1 MNPTGFLFLTGW
13 ALFFVVPRGY
23 GLTAWLVLLVGTWA
37 FFRHIGIGST
47 QPPKAAWSQI
57 NWVHLAPFLAWGSVS
72 LGVML
77 FHGERPNTLEQTL
90 PYLLSPLLYVG
101 LKRAHFSLQ
110 HFFIASALA
119 AIGSGLLAMGI
130 LLSSTGSERVVGLMS
145 NHIAYGNLSALFG
158 LLAVFGLL
166 APRIF
171 SEADNPGDTVLASR
185 LFPAI
190 CFVGGMMGIAASF
203 ASGTKGGWI
212 SIVSIGLFLVIQAL
226 RSHGRSGLIWTTAFF
241 GLLLLWTFAFPN
253 NVSIDRLDH
262 AFEALSAAISVGGP
276 PTDGSIGARWAMITH
291 GFEVYAAS
299 GSWLLGVERDV
310 LLGEVSERIS
320 PLVFGGTVQQI
331 PNLHNEV
338 MDTLATRGLVGMLA
352 YIALYA
358 GLAWVAFR
366 PEFLRRQRQVI
377 LLMLIAFLEFG
388 LSNVQFEVGSMR
400 LAFVILMFTLLTR
413 TR

>member
-37 FFRHIGIGST
+37 FFRHTGIDST
-47 QPPKAAWSQI
+47 QPPKAALSQI

-77 FHGERPNTLEQTL
+77 FHGEKPNTLEQTL

-130 LLSSTGSERVVGLMS
+130 LLSSTEPDRVVGLMS

-166 APRIF
+166 TPKIVDV
-171 SEADNPGDTVLASR
+171 ADHPGDTIPASR

-190 CFVGGMMGIAASF
+190 CFLGGLMGIAASF

-212 SIVSIGLFLVIQAL
+212 SVVSIGLLLVFQII
-226 RSHGRSGLIWTTAFF
+226 RRHGRFGLIWTAAFF

-253 NVSIDRLDH
+253 NVMVHRLDQ
-262 AFEALSAAISVGGP
+262 AFEALSAAVSVGSP

-291 GFEVYAAS
+291 GFDVYAAS
-299 GSWLLGVERDV
+299 GSWLLGVERDA
-310 LLGEVSERIS
+310 LLFEVSERIS
-320 PLVFGGTVQQI
+320 PLVFGGVVQQI

-338 MDTLATRGLVGMLA
+338 MDTLATRGLVGLVA
-352 YIALYA
+352 YIVLY
-358 GLAWVAFR
+358 GGVAWVACR
-366 PEFLRRQRQVI
+366 PDFSGHQRQVI

-400 LAFVILMFTLLTR
+400 LAFVILMMTLLTR

>member
-1 MNPTGFLFLTGW
+1 MNPVGLLFLTGW
-13 ALFFVVPRGY
+13 ALFFVVPGGY
-23 GLTAWLVLLVGTWA
+23 GLTAWLMLMVGSWALL
-37 FFRHIGIGST
+37 RRLRLNST
-47 QPPKAAWSQI
+47 QTCEAVLSPI
-57 NWVHLAPFLAWGSVS
+57 NWVHLAPFLAWGGVS

-90 PYLLSPLLYVG
+90 PYLLSPLLYAG

-130 LLSSTGSERVVGLMS
+130 LLSSAEPDRVVGLMS

-158 LLAVFGLL
+158 LLALLGLL
-166 APRIF
+166 APGIGDGPDI
-171 SEADNPGDTVLASR
+171 AGDTVLASR

-190 CFVGGMMGIAASF
+190 CFVGGVMGIAASF

-212 SIVSIGLFLVIQAL
+212 SVVSIGLFLVIQAI
-226 RSHGRSGLIWTTAFF
+226 RTHGRSGLMGTAVFL
-241 GLLLLWTFAFPN
+241 GLLLLFVLAFPN
-253 NVSIDRLDH
+253 NVLVDRLDQ
-262 AFEALSAAISVGGP
+262 ALEALVIAFSGGVD
-276 PTDGSIGARWAMITH
+276 PTDPSIGGRWAMITH
-291 GFEVYAAS
+291 GLDVYAAS

-320 PLVFGGTVQQI
+320 PLIFGATLQQI

-338 MDTLATRGLVGMLA
+338 MDTLATRGLVGLA
-352 YIALYA
+352 AYVALYA
-358 GLAWVAFR
+358 GVAWIACR
-366 PEFLRRQRQVI
+366 LEFSHHQRQAI

-400 LAFVILMFTLLTR
+400 VAFVILMLTLLTR
-413 TR
+413 AR